1 LKETLDLIWA
11 FIVIGATTFGGGYS
25 MLPVLERE
33 LINKRGWVDMD
44 EVIDYFTIAQ
54 ITPGII
60 AVNVA
65 TFVGY
70 KRRGLAGGIAATL
83 GLILPGICLMMLISL
98 FVRRFAEYEIVR
110 RAFTGIRVAVGA
122 LILNTVIGIAKG
134 FFRNCKLVIIFIIAF
149 VLSAVFS
156 ASPVLIILGAGLAGI
171 FLFPLRLSAE
181 YSGESK
187 PSAGQDSENNKE
199 DS

>member
-1 LKETLDLIWA
+1 LKESLDLFWA
-11 FIVIGATTFGGGYS
+11 FIVIGATAFGGGYS

-33 LINKRGWVDMD
+33 LINKRGWVNMD

-70 KRRGLAGGIAATL
+70 KRRGIAGGIAATL
-83 GLILPGICLMMLISL
+83 GLILPGICLMILISISL
-98 FVRRFAEYEIVR
+98 RRFAEYALVR

-122 LILNTVIGIAKG
+122 LILNTVIKLVKG
-134 FFRNCKLVIIFIIAF
+134 FFKDYKTVIIFIAAF
-149 VLSAVFS
+149 VLSTVFS
-156 ASPVLIILGAGLAGI
+156 ASPVLIILGAGLAGF
-171 FLFPLRLSAE
+171 FLFPPLDSAI
-181 YSGESK
+181 K
-187 PSAGQDSENNKE
+187 KE
-199 DS
+199 DP